1 MKNYRLGNTITIKW
15 TIMTATGTAYNLNAS
30 NLELF
35 AVVPNHTIKIDD
47 FSVAGNVVTWTFLGT
62 DQKFTGPYTLTLI
75 ENRGQST
82 MMTVD
87 YCNAFGLVRWSCQ
100 AGWDESADVN
110 SNLSLTSEIFTH
122 QIALSKEVQAVIDGN
137 ITEYNVSNHFPTG
150 GIDGTNRYTLA
161 TAIAKIPESLR
172 NVGIKCSFLN
182 EAGEIETRQ
191 YNGGD
196 FQEASN
202 WGLTNVQS
210 DIGNY
215 NLNILAPGNYTLE
228 TAVNK
233 LQELIPN
240 KRFQYGIK
248 LIFNDANGDTHSYTF
263 CYDGNNGGITNLT
276 RWTEEVDNP
285 YFDFHKQHTGVAYDV
300 AYYISEIKVEALS
313 ENVDIDADYSIGMFG
328 YSPSYQQNI
337 IQILK
342 DGAFIGFLLF
352 GNGLTATL
360 ETDDIKI
367 TITVK
372 TFAPY
377 TERVAVY
384 SSNDNIIKRQLF
396 INAKILYISSSIDK
410 ELSIT
415 SGNAVQN
422 SAITGRLSATT
433 YIPKDTTSTL
443 EDILKNIPEH
453 ELSLVKRIVYLDKN
467 RADRPTIAVACARN
481 ISALPDVGSWILLD
495 VRELNAVANMAA
507 LSGFNMGSM
516 PSYTLEEIVSGFL
529 GTQKVMPGKIII
541 YKDKSD
547 GYTVALFNSDSTIS
561 GWTNIAN
568 WVKVPF
574 SSLKNLVTKS
584 DLEKKVDKI
593 TGKGLS
599 TNDYT
604 NKDKNKLDSIDPDAF
619 ISKDM
624 IREAVTAITGRL
636 SATTYI
642 PKDTTSTLEDILKN
656 IPEHELSLVKR
667 IVYLDKNRADR
678 PTIAVACARNISAL
692 PDVGSW
698 ILLDVRELNA
708 VANMAALS
716 GFNMGSMPSYT
727 LEEIV
732 SGFLGTQKV
741 MPGKIIIY
749 KDKSDGYT
757 VALFNSDSTI
767 SGWTNIANWV
777 KVPFSSLKNLVT
789 KSDLEKKVDKIT
801 GKGLSTNDYTDKDK
815 KKLDSIDPDAFIS
828 EDMIREA
835 VTAYVNENS
844 GGFVTQE
851 RGLNVIDYFTYEV
864 GENILENATV
874 VGTGWSGDLASGYTH
889 QAGNTEPLEFA
900 LPGVSN
906 GDRLLVRFSA
916 DITSE
921 DNDILVSV
929 GDSPQIKSY
938 NGTSSIAAGLIFTEG
953 NLRITPRSGFSGTI
967 TDISCCVID
976 KGENRVTLN
985 QRIVRNLP
993 NDFVYGFWNVFIGVT
1008 AAKKLQDGTRS
1019 IAIGEQAMQ
1028 GMIVGNRNVAI
1039 GTFSMPYLT
1048 RGENNVAIG
1057 SDTIYP
1063 LVEADNCVG
1072 IGKQTLGGNKIAK
1085 DCVAIGM
1092 NALGS
1097 YSFDKDRVRCVG
1109 VGVNAGPRVSENC
1122 THIGYRAG
1130 ANVLGANNT
1139 SIGYNAMAVGE
1150 RSSADIVGSELTCV
1164 GYKSEIANTD
1174 EAKAAT
1180 NSTAIGAN
1188 TTITKSNQVIIG
1200 NNAVE
1205 EVIIAGKKIIFYADG
1220 TVKWETA

>member
-604 NKDKNKLDSIDPDAF
+604 
-619 ISKDM
+619 
-624 IREAVTAITGRL
+624 
-636 SATTYI
+636 
-642 PKDTTSTLEDILKN
+642 
-656 IPEHELSLVKR
+656 
-667 IVYLDKNRADR
+667 
-678 PTIAVACARNISAL
+678 
-692 PDVGSW
+692 
-698 ILLDVRELNA
+698 
-708 VANMAALS
+708 
-716 GFNMGSMPSYT
+716 
-727 LEEIV
+727 
-732 SGFLGTQKV
+732 
-741 MPGKIIIY
+741 
-749 KDKSDGYT
+749 
-757 VALFNSDSTI
+757 
-767 SGWTNIANWV
+767 
-777 KVPFSSLKNLVT
+777 
-789 KSDLEKKVDKIT
+789 
-801 GKGLSTNDYTDKDK
+801 DKDK
-815 KKLDSIDPDAFIS
+815 KKLNSIDPDAFIS

-1072 IGKQTLGGNKIAK
+1072 IGKQTLGGNKTAK

-1092 NALGS
+1092 NALGR
-1097 YSFDKDRVRCVG
+1097 YSFDKDRARCVG
-1109 VGVNAGPRVSENC
+1109 VGVNAGPSVSENC

>member
-122 QIALSKEVQAVIDGN
+122 QIALSKEVQDAIDGN
-137 ITEYNVSNHFPTG
+137 ITEYNVSNHFPTD
-150 GIDGTNRYTLA
+150 GIDGTNRYTLE
-161 TAIAKIPESLR
+161 TAIAKIPASLR
-172 NVGIKCSFLN
+172 TVGIKCSFMN
-182 EAGEIETRQ
+182 DAGEIETRQ

-337 IQILK
+337 IEILK
-342 DGAFIGFLLF
+342 DGASIGWFLLF

-507 LSGFNMGSM
+507 LSGFNIGSM
-516 PSYTLEEIVSGFL
+516 PSYTLEEIVFGFL

-541 YKDKSD
+541 YKDKLD

-604 NKDKNKLDSIDPDAF
+604 NKDKN
-619 ISKDM
+619 
-624 IREAVTAITGRL
+624 
-636 SATTYI
+636 
-642 PKDTTSTLEDILKN
+642 
-656 IPEHELSLVKR
+656 
-667 IVYLDKNRADR
+667 
-678 PTIAVACARNISAL
+678 
-692 PDVGSW
+692 
-698 ILLDVRELNA
+698 
-708 VANMAALS
+708 
-716 GFNMGSMPSYT
+716 
-727 LEEIV
+727 
-732 SGFLGTQKV
+732 
-741 MPGKIIIY
+741 
-749 KDKSDGYT
+749 
-757 VALFNSDSTI
+757 
-767 SGWTNIANWV
+767 
-777 KVPFSSLKNLVT
+777 
-789 KSDLEKKVDKIT
+789 
-801 GKGLSTNDYTDKDK
+801 
-815 KKLDSIDPDAFIS
+815 KLDSIDPDAFIS

-976 KGENRVTLN
+976 KGENRVTLK

-1092 NALGS
+1092 YALGS
-1097 YSFDKDRVRCVG
+1097 YSFDKDRARCVG
-1109 VGVNAGPRVSENC
+1109 VGVNAGPSASENC

-1150 RSSADIVGSELTCV
+1150 RSSYDIVGSELTCV

-1205 EVIIAGKKIIFYADG
+1205 EVIIAGKKIIFNADG

>member
-1 MKNYRLGNTITIKW
+1 MKKYRLGNTITIKW

-122 QIALSKEVQAVIDGN
+122 QIALSKEVQDAIDGN
-137 ITEYNVSNHFPTG
+137 ITEYNVSNHFPTD
-150 GIDGTNRYTLA
+150 GIDGTNRYTLE
-161 TAIAKIPESLR
+161 TAIAKIPASLR
-172 NVGIKCSFLN
+172 TVGIKCSFMN
-182 EAGEIETRQ
+182 DAGEIETRQ

-248 LIFNDANGDTHSYTF
+248 LIFNDANGDTHTYTF

-337 IQILK
+337 IEILK
-342 DGAFIGFLLF
+342 DGASIGWFLLF

-396 INAKILYISSSIDK
+396 INAKILYSSIDK

-507 LSGFNMGSM
+507 LSGFNIGSM

-547 GYTVALFNSDSTIS
+547 GYTVALFNSDST
-561 GWTNIAN
+561 
-568 WVKVPF
+568 
-574 SSLKNLVTKS
+574 L
-584 DLEKKVDKI
+584 
-593 TGKGLS
+593 
-599 TNDYT
+599 
-604 NKDKNKLDSIDPDAF
+604 
-619 ISKDM
+619 
-624 IREAVTAITGRL
+624 
-636 SATTYI
+636 
-642 PKDTTSTLEDILKN
+642 
-656 IPEHELSLVKR
+656 
-667 IVYLDKNRADR
+667 
-678 PTIAVACARNISAL
+678 
-692 PDVGSW
+692 
-698 ILLDVRELNA
+698 
-708 VANMAALS
+708 
-716 GFNMGSMPSYT
+716 
-727 LEEIV
+727 
-732 SGFLGTQKV
+732 
-741 MPGKIIIY
+741 
-749 KDKSDGYT
+749 
-757 VALFNSDSTI
+757 

-815 KKLDSIDPDAFIS
+815 KKLNSIDPDAFIS

-864 GENILENATV
+864 GENILENATL

-916 DITSE
+916 DITAE
-921 DNDILVSV
+921 NNDLLVSV

-976 KGENRVTLN
+976 KGENRVTLK

-1072 IGKQTLGGNKIAK
+1072 IGKQTLGGNKTAK

-1092 NALGS
+1092 YALGS
-1097 YSFDKDRVRCVG
+1097 YSFDKDRARCVG
-1109 VGVNAGPRVSENC
+1109 VGVNAGPSASENC

-1150 RSSADIVGSELTCV
+1150 RSSYDIVGSELTCV

-1205 EVIIAGKKIIFYADG
+1205 EVIIAGKKIIFNADG

>member
-122 QIALSKEVQAVIDGN
+122 QIALSKEVQDAIDGN

-285 YFDFHKQHTGVAYDV
+285 YFDFHKQNTGVAYDV

-507 LSGFNMGSM
+507 LSGFN
-516 PSYTLEEIVSGFL
+516 I
-529 GTQKVMPGKIII
+529 GT
-541 YKDKSD
+541 
-547 GYTVALFNSDSTIS
+547 
-561 GWTNIAN
+561 
-568 WVKVPF
+568 
-574 SSLKNLVTKS
+574 
-584 DLEKKVDKI
+584 
-593 TGKGLS
+593 
-599 TNDYT
+599 
-604 NKDKNKLDSIDPDAF
+604 
-619 ISKDM
+619 
-624 IREAVTAITGRL
+624 
-636 SATTYI
+636 
-642 PKDTTSTLEDILKN
+642 
-656 IPEHELSLVKR
+656 
-667 IVYLDKNRADR
+667 
-678 PTIAVACARNISAL
+678 
-692 PDVGSW
+692 
-698 ILLDVRELNA
+698 
-708 VANMAALS
+708 
-716 GFNMGSMPSYT
+716 MPSYT

-1150 RSSADIVGSELTCV
+1150 RSSTDIVGSELTCV

-1205 EVIIAGKKIIFYADG
+1205 EVIIAGKKIIFNADG